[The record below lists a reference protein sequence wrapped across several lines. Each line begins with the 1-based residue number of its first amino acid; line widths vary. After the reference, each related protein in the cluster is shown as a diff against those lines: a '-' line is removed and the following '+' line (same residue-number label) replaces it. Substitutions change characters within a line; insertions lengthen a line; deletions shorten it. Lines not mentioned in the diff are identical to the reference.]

1 MNSRPRRSGALPL
14 LLLALVGAGLLAA
27 LLWLALT
34 PVKVPETAPRL
45 VAEAAAAPKAR
56 AERPDESDDAPAA
69 DTTAPPSRPPVLAAR
84 ALEGTVTT
92 PDEQPLG
99 GVAVKLVLAAGNGRE
114 RAQERLART
123 DTQGHYRIDDSL
135 GRVERLV
142 FTAPGYEERRF
153 ESPSIPLT
161 PVARW
166 DATLESQGGVHGLV
180 LSPEGPVSN
189 AVLGLWVG
197 DSRGVSTVA
206 QSDANG
212 RFALALPEAAGP
224 YTLKARHPAH
234 GEASQPVSGPGEL
247 VVRLPG
253 GGYLVGHVVDT
264 AEDPIQAFAVSAEP
278 QMRRM
283 MAMPVAQS
291 FDTSDGAF
299 RLGPVAA
306 GTYAV
311 RAAAEGFQP
320 GEPVEVE
327 VQAGGETR
335 DIVLVMKASGT
346 LEGRVTDARTRAPI
360 EGALVVPAEWS
371 NGDLAESV
379 GALTDTQGR
388 YRLEALPGK
397 RSSLNVSA
405 EGYRT
410 LLGGGVVVA
419 PGKTVR
425 RDFALTPQV
434 QGQRPTSE
442 LTGIGAVLAPRPDGV
457 AISSIV
463 EGGPAAR
470 ALSEGD
476 VVVSVDGRPVAG
488 LPLSDVA
495 NAIRGELGTEVT
507 LFVRRGGEGDPE
519 RVVLR
524 RDRVSMPERGHGGG
538 NPHKNPHA
546 TPND

>member
-1 MNSRPRRSGALPL
+1 M
-14 LLLALVGAGLLAA
+14 LAF
-27 LLWLALT
+27 LWLAFT
-34 PVKVPETAPRL
+34 PVEVPSPAAAPRL
-45 VAEAAAAPKAR
+45 ASGASGAPTPAAADPNAAPRPAGNAR
-56 AERPDESDDAPAA
+56 
-69 DTTAPPSRPPVLAAR
+69 TATPPSRTAVLAAR
-84 ALEGTVTT
+84 ALEGTVTST
-92 PDEQPLG
+92 DDQPLG
-99 GVAVKLVLAAGNGRE
+99 GVAVRLVLAAGNGRE
-114 RAQERLART
+114 RAQERLSRT
-123 DTQGHYRIDDSL
+123 DAQGHYRIDDAL
-135 GRVERLV
+135 GRAERLV
-142 FTAPGYEERRF
+142 FSAPGYEPRLF
-153 ESPSIPLT
+153 QHPDLPAV

-166 DATLESQGGVHGLV
+166 DATLDSQGGVHGLV
-180 LSPEGPVSN
+180 VSPEGPVSN

-197 DSRGVSTVA
+197 ESRTVSTVA
-206 QSDANG
+206 RSDTNG

-234 GEASQPVSGPGEL
+234 GEVDLPVSGPAEL
-247 VVRLPG
+247 VVHLPG
-253 GGYLVGHVVDT
+253 GGYLTGHVVDS
-264 AEDPIQAFAVSAEP
+264 AQDPIQAFAVSAEP

-299 RLGPVAA
+299 RLGPLAA

-327 VQAGGETR
+327 VQGGTETR

-346 LEGRVTDARTRAPI
+346 LEGRVTDARTRGPI

-379 GALTDTQGR
+379 GALTDAQGR

-419 PGKTVR
+419 PGKSAR

-470 ALSEGD
+470 VLNEGD
-476 VVVSVDGRPVAG
+476 VVVSVDGRAVAG
-488 LPLSDVA
+488 LPLGDVA

-507 LFVRRGGEGDPE
+507 LVVRRGGEGEPE

-524 RDRVSMPERGHGGG
+524 RDRVSMPERGRGGES
-538 NPHKNPHA
+538 PHKNPHA
-546 TPND
+546 PPND